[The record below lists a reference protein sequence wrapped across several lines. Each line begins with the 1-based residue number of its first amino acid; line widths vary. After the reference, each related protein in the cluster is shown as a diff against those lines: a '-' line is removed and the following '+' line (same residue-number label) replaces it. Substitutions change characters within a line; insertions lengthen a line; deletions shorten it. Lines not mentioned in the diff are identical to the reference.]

1 MIRGLGLTRK
11 EKGGRRSYDSGIGM
25 DTLSEDEL
33 ERAFED
39 SDGDV
44 MTPELSSEPDFET
57 GLGVHVD
64 E

>member
-1 MIRGLGLTRK
+1 
-11 EKGGRRSYDSGIGM
+11 M

-39 SDGDV
+39 SDGEV

-57 GLGVHVD
+57 GLGVHAD
-64 E
+64 G